1 MGVYVTIIFAA
12 SKLAAQLDGDAGAE
26 DVLFRFF
33 CSFFPLL
40 FLEFVDSLGSR
51 AVAMSPGPP
60 ANGVGSVRI
69 F

>member
-12 SKLAAQLDGDAGAE
+12 SKLAAQLDGDAGGE

-33 CSFFPLL
+33 CSFFPVL
-40 FLEFVDSLGSR
+40 FLDLVDSLGSR
-51 AVAMSPGPP
+51 AVAMSPGSP
-60 ANGVGSVRI
+60 ADGVGSVRI